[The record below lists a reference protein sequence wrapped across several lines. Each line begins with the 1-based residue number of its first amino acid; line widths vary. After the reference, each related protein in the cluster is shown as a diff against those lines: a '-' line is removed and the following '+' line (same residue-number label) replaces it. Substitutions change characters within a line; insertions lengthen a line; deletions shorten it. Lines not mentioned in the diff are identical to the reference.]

1 MPNFKKLLWG
11 ILASF
16 LSVSFANAQ
25 IDTLEVF
32 SQAMQKAIKNVVIL
46 PQGYDETIQLK
57 PVLYLL
63 HGATGDYK
71 NWIEKVPDI
80 QAYANLYDLIIVC
93 PDGGYTSWYFDS
105 PIDPTMKYET
115 FLAEELVTA
124 VDKQYRTFSNKE
136 NRAITGL
143 SMGGHGAFYLAFRNQ
158 GVFGAAGSM
167 SGGVDIR
174 PYPNNWDIKKRLGNY
189 PENQQIWETNT
200 VINLVYLLDGHLKLI
215 IDCGNDDFFLEDN
228 RRLHNKLLERNIDH
242 DYIERPGAHQWDY
255 WANAIKYQLVFFN
268 DFFTRA
274 Q

>member
-71 NWIEKVPDI
+71 NWIEKVPEI

-115 FLAEELVTA
+115 YVAEELVTA

-143 SMGGHGAFYLAFRNQ
+143 SMGGHGAFYLTFRNQ

-189 PENQQIWETNT
+189 PENQQMWETNT

>member
-71 NWIEKVPDI
+71 NWIEKVPEI